1 MDKPNMVYTYNR
13 ISFYLKKDE
22 IQIYSE
28 TQMNLEN
35 GVLRMLR
42 EMNQTEKDKYCVVPL
57 VWGT

>member
-1 MDKPNMVYTYNR
+1 MVYTYNR

-57 VWGT
+57 V